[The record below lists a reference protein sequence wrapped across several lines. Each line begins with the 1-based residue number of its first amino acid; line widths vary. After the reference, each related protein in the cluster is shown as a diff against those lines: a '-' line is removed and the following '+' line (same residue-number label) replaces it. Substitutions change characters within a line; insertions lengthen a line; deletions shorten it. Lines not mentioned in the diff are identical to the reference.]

1 MIKINTIIAVLFCV
15 LFYFIISYLILITQH
30 FHIFLNKNVEE
41 KKIPQHFPKYF
52 IKKMSFKK
60 SLLLIVLLQISYI
73 IAENYDG

>member
-1 MIKINTIIAVLFCV
+1 M
-15 LFYFIISYLILITQH
+15 FYFILFYNILSNLNYSTFQ
-30 FHIFLNKNVEE
+30 IFLNKNVEE